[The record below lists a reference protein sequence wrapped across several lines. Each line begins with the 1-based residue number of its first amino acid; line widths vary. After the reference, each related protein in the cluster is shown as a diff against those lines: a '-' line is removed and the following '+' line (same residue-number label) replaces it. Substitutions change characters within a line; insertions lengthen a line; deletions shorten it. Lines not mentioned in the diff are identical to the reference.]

1 MPQRSPFAIQELL
14 GLSNSAAAAAAVAA
28 AVAKTHEPIA
38 SGSELKD
45 HDTPS
50 AKTKEPVVAA
60 TTEGTPSPTATAT
73 RTPSPNQPALAA
85 NSSSSGSASS
95 STTSLNT
102 TATVG
107 SSAPTLSA
115 SVVTTA
121 ANGSIA
127 TGSFSVAAEQQQQQ
141 QQHAVQQHQQQQQ
154 HHHHQMTM
162 AAAAASRMAYF
173 NAHAAVAA
181 AFLPHNLSSGG
192 AAAAAAQHTTNLHAL
207 QQHHNHHHHHQLQL
221 QSHHAHGHPPHHLL
235 HAQGFP
241 QIKSFGIP
249 GGCLAG
255 PLSSK
260 DFTLDGINGFGGK
273 KKKKKRRHSRTIFTS
288 YQLEKLEEAFK
299 EAHYPD
305 VYAREM
311 LSLKTELPEDRIQVW
326 FQNRRAKWRKTEKCW
341 GRSTIMAEYGLYG
354 AMVRH
359 SLPLPE
365 TIIKSAKE
373 NDSVAPWLLGM
384 ETESMHRKSI
394 EAQQTFKDDSGVSDH
409 EDSAGSKSN
418 DEAQRLSS
426 STESLN
432 VVSPGPTLERSHIS
446 SNATTPTATTASSS
460 SPHIDLSSPSPPS
473 SHASNASL
481 ALQLSP
487 LQQHQR
493 HLFQQ
498 ALVPPTVQPSYHPL
512 MDAANASAG
521 AATSKDFHMIMNT
534 AVAAAA
540 AAAAAS
546 GAATTAGGSGAAV
559 SGAGGLHHHGRG
571 ASAAYATLDHDP
583 DTFRNNSIACLR
595 AKAQEHQARLL
606 NSGLFL
612 QVRSFAGFQANSNA
626 ASSRTVGNSNK
637 SNNNNEFIKIVD
649 ELDGGQSSPV
659 NFGGICN
666 ADGSGHNNNNNINNI
681 DFCLPIANAL
691 QQQQQQQ
698 QQQLKLERM
707 SCDL

>member
-1 MPQRSPFAIQELL
+1 MTQRSPFAIQELL
-14 GLSNSAAAAAAVAA
+14 SLSNSAATAAAAAAVIAKSNYSSEHTGNDTNGTKTKMHSSAA
-28 AVAKTHEPIA
+28 AQPLS
-38 SGSELKD
+38 SGS
-45 HDTPS
+45 
-50 AKTKEPVVAA
+50 
-60 TTEGTPSPTATAT
+60 TPSPPKPTKTT
-73 RTPSPNQPALAA
+73 RTPSPKQLAA
-85 NSSSSGSASS
+85 DVCNSSSNS
-95 STTSLNT
+95 TSLNT
-102 TATVG
+102 ATTVASNATAA
-107 SSAPTLSA
+107 SS
-115 SVVTTA
+115 SVVTTD
-121 ANGSIA
+121 ANSSVTSA
-127 TGSFSVAAEQQQQQ
+127 LPLNVVAAAATRTEQQQEQVQQHHHNQ
-141 QQHAVQQHQQQQQ
+141 QQHHH

-181 AFLPHNLSSGG
+181 AFLPHNLSVSGGGDGGGG
-192 AAAAAAQHTTNLHAL
+192 AATTQHPANLHAL
-207 QQHHNHHHHHQLQL
+207 QQHHHLSLQHHT
-221 QSHHAHGHPPHHLL
+221 HGHPHHLL
-235 HAQGFP
+235 HAQGFS
-241 QIKSFGIP
+241 QIKNFGIP
-249 GGCLAG
+249 GGCLSG

-260 DFTLDGINGFGGK
+260 DFTIDGLNGFGSK

-373 NDSVAPWLLGM
+373 NESVAPWLLGM

-394 EAQQTFKDDSGVSDH
+394 EAQQTLKDDSGVSDH

-418 DEAQRLSS
+418 DESRRLSS

-432 VVSPGPTLERSHIS
+432 VVSPGPTRERQHTS

-460 SPHIDLSSPSPPS
+460 SPHIDLSSPSPPI
-473 SHASNASL
+473 SHTTATSL

-487 LQQHQR
+487 LQQQHQR
-493 HLFQQ
+493 NFYQQQ
-498 ALVPPTVQPSYHPL
+498 APPSGQPSYHPL
-512 MDAANASAG
+512 LDAANASAG
-521 AATSKDFHMIMNT
+521 TASSKDFHMIMNT

-546 GAATTAGGSGAAV
+546 NAGGSGGGNSGSAV
-559 SGAGGLHHHGRG
+559 GGMQHQGLAGP
-571 ASAAYATLDHDP
+571 YAVLDHDQ
-583 DTFRNNSIACLR
+583 DAFRNNSIACLR

-612 QVRSFAGFQANSNA
+612 QVRSLAGFQACNNS
-626 ASSRTVGNSNK
+626 ASAGGTGSYNPLS
-637 SNNNNEFIKIVD
+637 SNNNKDNEDSIKIVD
-649 ELDGGQSSPV
+649 EGDDQCSPLD
-659 NFGGICN
+659 FGNICN
-666 ADGSGHNNNNNINNI
+666 KNNCNNNNSNINNM
-681 DFCLPIANAL
+681 DFTAAL
-691 QQQQQQQ
+691 QKQRQHQF
-698 QQQLKLERM
+698 KLEGM

>member
-1 MPQRSPFAIQELL
+1 MFVLNCVSKARLEPTDARLTYREEL
-14 GLSNSAAAAAAVAA
+14 
-28 AVAKTHEPIA
+28 
-38 SGSELKD
+38 
-45 HDTPS
+45 
-50 AKTKEPVVAA
+50 
-60 TTEGTPSPTATAT
+60 
-73 RTPSPNQPALAA
+73 
-85 NSSSSGSASS
+85 
-95 STTSLNT
+95 
-102 TATVG
+102 
-107 SSAPTLSA
+107 
-115 SVVTTA
+115 
-121 ANGSIA
+121 SIKP
-127 TGSFSVAAEQQQQQ
+127 
-141 QQHAVQQHQQQQQ
+141 
-154 HHHHQMTM
+154 
-162 AAAAASRMAYF
+162 Y
-173 NAHAAVAA
+173 
-181 AFLPHNLSSGG
+181 
-192 AAAAAAQHTTNLHAL
+192 
-207 QQHHNHHHHHQLQL
+207 
-221 QSHHAHGHPPHHLL
+221 
-235 HAQGFP
+235 GFP

-373 NDSVAPWLLGM
+373 NESVAPWLLG
-384 ETESMHRKSI
+384 MHRKSI

-418 DEAQRLSS
+418 DEAHRLSS

-432 VVSPGPTLERSHIS
+432 VVSPGPTHERTHIS

-460 SPHIDLSSPSPPS
+460 SPHIDLSSPSPPT
-473 SHASNASL
+473 SHASTASL

-498 ALVPPTVQPSYHPL
+498 VLVPPTAQPSYHPL

-546 GAATTAGGSGAAV
+546 GAATTAGGSGTGGAV
-559 SGAGGLHHHGRG
+559 SGLHHHGNG
-571 ASAAYATLDHDP
+571 TAAAYATLDHDP

-612 QVRSFAGFQANSNA
+612 QVRSFAGFQANSHASSVSNS
-626 ASSRTVGNSNK
+626 ASSRAANTNK
-637 SNNNNEFIKIVD
+637 SNNNNEFIKIADNV
-649 ELDGGQSSPV
+649 GVGQTSPV
-659 NFGGICN
+659 NFVGICN
-666 ADGSGHNNNNNINNI
+666 TDGSGHNNNNIE
-681 DFCLPIANAL
+681 FCLPIASAL
-691 QQQQQQQ
+691 QQQQQHQQQRQQ
-698 QQQLKLERM
+698 QQPRQQCQHPQIPKWLRIRLRP
-707 SCDL
+707 

>member
-14 GLSNSAAAAAAVAA
+14 GLSNSAAAAA
-28 AVAKTHEPIA
+28 KTHEPSE

-45 HDTPS
+45 THTPT
-50 AKTKEPVVAA
+50 ANKKEHA
-60 TTEGTPSPTATAT
+60 TTDGTPPSPTVISV
-73 RTPSPNQPALAA
+73 RTPSPKQAA
-85 NSSSSGSASS
+85 PTASSSSSSA
-95 STTSLNT
+95 TTSLST

-107 SSAPTLSA
+107 SSVPALSA
-115 SVVTTA
+115 SVVTATA
-121 ANGSIA
+121 SGSIA
-127 TGSFSVAAEQQQQQ
+127 AASFSAAAAEQQQQHAAHQ
-141 QQHAVQQHQQQQQ
+141 QQQQQQQ
-154 HHHHQMTM
+154 HHHHHMTM

-181 AFLPHNLSSGG
+181 AFLPHNLGG
-192 AAAAAAQHTTNLHAL
+192 GGAAAQHTTNLHAL
-207 QQHHNHHHHHQLQL
+207 QQHHNHHHHHRLQL
-221 QSHHAHGHPPHHLL
+221 QSHHSSHGHAPHHLL

-241 QIKSFGIP
+241 PIKSFGIP
-249 GGCLAG
+249 GGCLSG

-418 DEAQRLSS
+418 DETQRLSS

-432 VVSPGPTLERSHIS
+432 VVSPGPIHERTRIS
-446 SNATTPTATTASSS
+446 STATTPTATTASSS

-473 SHASNASL
+473 AHASTATL

-498 ALVPPTVQPSYHPL
+498 ALAPPTAQPSYHPL

-546 GAATTAGGSGAAV
+546 GTATAVGGSAAA
-559 SGAGGLHHHGRG
+559 AGGLHHHGS
-571 ASAAYATLDHDP
+571 SAATAYTTHEYDP

-626 ASSRTVGNSNK
+626 AGVNNNASNRLAAAANINK
-637 SNNNNEFIKIVD
+637 SNNNNEFIKIADEVD
-649 ELDGGQSSPV
+649 GARCSPV

-666 ADGSGHNNNNNINNI
+666 ADGSSNNM

-698 QQQLKLERM
+698 QLKLERIKV
-707 SCDL
+707 LE